1 MKKKII
7 GLLII
12 MVLIAIMLGT
22 YIKKQID
29 ESKEIED
36 ELGYEMNLD
45 NAKQGIQKGQP
56 APDFTLETLDGE
68 SVTLSELKGKKVV
81 LNFWATWCPP
91 CKEEMPDLQKYYEKY
106 AKQDNVEIVAVN
118 LTFNDSSI
126 ETIQQFVDSYKLSF
140 PVLLMKNDDLVK
152 KYQVITIPSTFMID
166 TKGRIQNNF
175 VGPLNQE
182 TLRDFVK
189 SVD

>member
-56 APDFTLETLDGE
+56 APDFSLI
-68 SVTLSELKGKKVV
+68 SE
-81 LNFWATWCPP
+81 
-91 CKEEMPDLQKYYEKY
+91 
-106 AKQDNVEIVAVN
+106 
-118 LTFNDSSI
+118 
-126 ETIQQFVDSYKLSF
+126 
-140 PVLLMKNDDLVK
+140 
-152 KYQVITIPSTFMID
+152 
-166 TKGRIQNNF
+166 
-175 VGPLNQE
+175 
-182 TLRDFVK
+182 
-189 SVD
+189 